1 MTNVDANALNGTK
14 KILAVGPS
22 WVGDMV
28 MAQSLFIALKNTYPD
43 CRIDVLAPS
52 WTLSLLERMPEVSKA
67 IAMPLPRGK
76 FGLME
81 RIKLG
86 LSLRPEGYDQA
97 ILLPNTWKSA
107 IPPFFANIPVRTGY
121 VGECR
126 WGLLNDTRKL
136 DKKLLTMTVQ
146 RFVALGLPVDAPMP
160 PVCPQ
165 PALTISKDRQ
175 QAVIDKFKL
184 KSSPAAPV
192 PDRLAAYTPSMEI
205 AESVPDRLTAYTP
218 SMEIKILALCPGAEY
233 GPAKRWP
240 TEYYAEVARHKIDQ
254 GWQVW
259 LFGSEKDKADAAQ
272 INKACS
278 GFCTDFTGRT
288 SLAEAVDLMSLA
300 DTVVTN
306 DSGLMHVAAA
316 LDKKIIALYGS
327 SDPGF
332 TPPLNDKAQ
341 VISLNLECAPCFKR
355 ECPLGHTHC
364 LTGITPDRVL
374 DLITLTQS
382 GPK

>member
-1 MTNVDANALNGTK
+1 MK
-14 KILAVGPS
+14 KYPKILVVGPS

-28 MAQSLFIALKNTYPD
+28 MAQSLFIALKNIYPD
-43 CRIDVLAPS
+43 CRIDVLAPV

-76 FGLME
+76 FGLIE

-86 LSLRPEGYDQA
+86 KSLRAEGYGQA
-97 ILLPNTWKSA
+97 ILLPNSWKSA
-107 IPPFFANIPVRTGY
+107 ISPYFANIPVRTGY
-121 VGECR
+121 IGECR
-126 WGLLNDTRKL
+126 WGLLNDARKL
-136 DKKLLTMTVQ
+136 DKNLLTMTVQ
-146 RFVALGLPVDAPMP
+146 RFVALGFPKDAKLPPAYPK
-160 PVCPQ
+160 

-184 KSSPAAPV
+184 TSSTKV
-192 PDRLAAYTPSMEI
+192 
-205 AESVPDRLTAYTP
+205 
-218 SMEIKILALCPGAEY
+218 LALCPGAEY

-240 TEYYAEVARHKIDQ
+240 AEYYAEVARHKIDQ

-259 LFGSEKDKADAAQ
+259 LFGSDKDKADAEQ
-272 INKACS
+272 INKQCS
-278 GFCTDFTGRT
+278 GLCTDFTGRT

-300 DTVVTN
+300 NTVVTN

-316 LDKKIIALYGS
+316 LDKKIIAIYGS

-341 VISLNLECAPCFKR
+341 VISLHLDCAPCFKR
-355 ECPLGHTHC
+355 ECPLGHTAC

-374 DLITLTQS
+374 ELITFTQS